1 MTAVPQGA
9 AVSFYLAKDVCIQGV
24 SAPTS
29 VIISNPAAQ
38 IEEKLKDEDDPP
50 CIHQH
55 NQSAHTHV
63 QTIASACLPVPHTPI
78 FHDPLELFSYQF
90 HNI

>member
-55 NQSAHTHV
+55 N
-63 QTIASACLPVPHTPI
+63 
-78 FHDPLELFSYQF
+78 
-90 HNI
+90 